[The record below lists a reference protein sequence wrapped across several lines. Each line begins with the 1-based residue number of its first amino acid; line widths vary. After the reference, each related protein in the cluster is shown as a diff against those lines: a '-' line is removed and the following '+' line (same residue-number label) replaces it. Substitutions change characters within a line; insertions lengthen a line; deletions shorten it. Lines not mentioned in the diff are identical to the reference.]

1 MLMPESLLPFGLG
14 GLVGLLLGLTGAGGG
29 IFSGPLLILVMQL
42 PLPVAAP
49 VSLVSVALG
58 SMLGMG
64 IGLRQGIVR
73 YRAALLMAGAG
84 LLATPLGIYLARL
97 LPALP
102 LLLCFAGVLA
112 YQGWRQWGTPAVVS
126 EAALPCVR
134 DEASGRFL
142 WNRPCFRVMTLAGL
156 LAGFLSGLL
165 GVGGGFVLNPALRRH
180 TALPM
185 PAISATTLMVLAI
198 VSCGGLI
205 QWLQAGAINW
215 TVGGPFVAGVLLT
228 TLLARCFAHRVP
240 EAALRRLFAV
250 LCLLASAG
258 MLYKALG
265 A

>member
-1 MLMPESLLPFGLG
+1 MLIPESLLPFGLG
-14 GLVGLLLGLTGAGGG
+14 ALVGLLLGLTGAGGG

-49 VSLVSVALG
+49 VSLVAVALG
-58 SMLGMG
+58 ASLGMG
-64 IGLRQGIVR
+64 IGLKQEIVR

-84 LLATPLGIYLARL
+84 LLATPLGIALARV

-102 LLLCFAGVLA
+102 LLLCFAAVLA
-112 YQGWRQWGTPAVVS
+112 YQGWRQWGPLPVVS

-134 DEASGRFL
+134 DQASGRFV
-142 WNRPCFRVMTLAGL
+142 WNRPCFRVMALAGL

-198 VSCGGLI
+198 VSCGGLF
-205 QWLQAGAINW
+205 QWLQAGAMNW
-215 TVGGPFVAGVLLT
+215 AIAGPFVSGVLLT

-258 MLYKALG
+258 MVFKAFG
-265 A
+265 V